1 MLKNRSILIN
11 TPSVPFYKKSV
22 LQELRIKK
30 KKIGTINLF
39 EMCLTI
45 TKLLMLVD
53 YLWLCLI
60 STLLLLQPYYDSS
73 MHTC

>member
-11 TPSVPFYKKSV
+11 TPSTLFIRTVFYKNYV
-22 LQELRIKK
+22 L
-30 KKIGTINLF
+30 KKIVGTINLF

-45 TKLLMLVD
+45 TKLPMLSRCIYD
-53 YLWLCLI
+53 CLI
-60 STLLLLQPYYDSS
+60 STLLLLQPYCDSS